1 MVYPVNAVRLLK
13 EPPMKSKFA
22 LMLTI
27 ILLVVLAL
35 GIVPVYAQEATVEP
49 TTSAEVQA
57 AEPESHPVAG
67 VAEAEPQTVGSGAT
81 TLILL
86 VGLLAVGAVG
96 FGAFVRAGSRQ
107 PGA

>member
-1 MVYPVNAVRLLK
+1 
-13 EPPMKSKFA
+13 MKSKFA

-27 ILLVVLAL
+27 ILLVMLAL

-49 TTSAEVQA
+49 TTTSAEVQA

-67 VAEAEPQTVGSGAT
+67 VAEEEPQTVGSGAT

-96 FGAFVRAGSRQ
+96 FGAFVRTSNRQ